1 MPTNYPATSSPKP
14 LLYSHYKALDQV
26 QELGFIPVRL
36 FRVLYPLWRVRV
48 SGQQRVTAE
57 FDELEWYLERS
68 VQETGYKSIAEL
80 AAFLG
85 LEPAFVQR
93 LVDLARQVGHLTGQ
107 DEHLMLTPL
116 GLDSVR
122 ERLRYEDREINAE
135 LYFDALGNFPL
146 TAEHYKIPILETL
159 PDKTPFQAFYHFDHT
174 WNVTALEQLLQS
186 SQKTQFNLPDK
197 INSAEL
203 TSPEPVYLP
212 VYFVEARENKPSGTL
227 QLMIFSQVRGLRDP
241 VLEYAVNRDPQ
252 IYRALKARTNSRAES
267 VQRYFEQSGM
277 KKEAW
282 YLNEEGQWGAQVMV
296 DGDFFLPGPTANEEE
311 SGRLTLRSVGRY
323 TLIYDWCIWVMCD
336 DATIRNQAATEQLI
350 EWLQNVNI
358 RPTEFEVQQK
368 ITNVCQRLS
377 VPPIRPQI
385 ALSQA
390 RAKGFSRAAERLAEL
405 DDD

>member
-1 MPTNYPATSSPKP
+1 
-14 LLYSHYKALDQV
+14 
-26 QELGFIPVRL
+26 
-36 FRVLYPLWRVRV
+36 
-48 SGQQRVTAE
+48 
-57 FDELEWYLERS
+57 
-68 VQETGYKSIAEL
+68 
-80 AAFLG
+80 
-85 LEPAFVQR
+85 
-93 LVDLARQVGHLTGQ
+93 
-107 DEHLMLTPL
+107 MLTPL